1 MNTGKNKIIVRM
13 YLKEIRKRLVCQKSL
28 KTVFLR
34 ELKERIQLFQS
45 SDREITEEILY
56 EEFDSPDDIAAGF
69 FNREDYNEL
78 LQKARKRA
86 ILWKIACVVITILLL
101 ALISYTICYIQYTRR
116 HITLTNDYIQE
127 PNKFL
132 FWKKDH

>member
-1 MNTGKNKIIVRM
+1 MNTGKNKTIVRK
-13 YLKEIRKRLVCQKSL
+13 YLKEIRNRLVCQKSL
-28 KTVFLR
+28 QTVFLR

-45 SDREITEEILY
+45 SDQEITEEILY
-56 EEFDSPDDIAAGF
+56 EEFGSPDDIAAGF
-69 FNREDYNEL
+69 FNREDYKEL

-132 FWKKDH
+132 FWKKYH